1 MEVAMEVLYARCCGI
16 DVHKGSLVA
25 CLRLQEGRRKHAEV
39 QSFGTTTAEILRLHA
54 WLLTAGCTHVAMEST
69 GVYWQPV
76 FNLLEGSFE
85 VVLANAH
92 HIKAVPGRKTDVKD
106 CEWLADLLAHGLI
119 RASFIPPA
127 SIRELRDLT
136 RHRKRLIR
144 DRVNA
149 ANRIHKLLEG
159 ANIKLGNVVTDVL
172 GVSGR
177 AMLNAL
183 VAGETDP
190 TRLANLAR
198 GSLTP
203 KKRALAEALRGRFTP
218 HHGFLLGQ
226 ILTQLDQ
233 LAALVTSCDQ
243 RITAIAEPFAARI
256 ERLQTVVGVG
266 RRSAEVMVSEIGVDM
281 TRFATAAHL
290 ASWARICPGTHESAG
305 KRRRAGT
312 GTGNNW
318 LRTTLLESAWAAS
331 HSRGSYLGAQYRRIS
346 KRRGPKRAAIAVAH
360 SILVIA
366 YHILRDDVAFADLG
380 ADYFDRMNSTKAKRY
395 HLRRLEELGC
405 DVSKVTAA

>member
-1 MEVAMEVLYARCCGI
+1 MEVLYPRGCGI
-16 DVHKGSLVA
+16 DVHKESLVA
-25 CLRLQEGRRKHAEV
+25 CLRVQEDRRTRREV

-54 WLLTAGCTHVAMEST
+54 WLSEAACTHVAMEST

-76 FNLLEGSFE
+76 FNLLEGSFG
-85 VVLANAH
+85 VILANAH

-127 SIRELRDLT
+127 EIRQLRDLT
-136 RHRKRLIR
+136 RHRKSLIR
-144 DRVNA
+144 DRVKA
-149 ANRIHKLLEG
+149 ANRVHKLLES

-177 AMLNAL
+177 AMLDAL
-183 VAGETDP
+183 VAGETEP
-190 TRLANLAR
+190 ARLAKLAR

-203 KKRALAEALRGRFTP
+203 KATLLSEALRGRFTS
-218 HHGFLLGQ
+218 HHAFLLGQ
-226 ILTQLDQ
+226 TLIQLDQ
-233 LAALVTSCDQ
+233 LAALVTDCDA
-243 RITAIAEPFAARI
+243 RITELAQPFAAQLD
-256 ERLQTVVGVG
+256 RLQTIVGVG
-266 RRSAEVMVSEIGVDM
+266 RRSAEVLISEIGVDM
-281 TRFATAAHL
+281 SRFATSAHL

-305 KRRRAGT
+305 KRRSAGT

-331 HSRGSYLGAQYRRIS
+331 HSRRSYLGGQYRRIS

-366 YHILRDDVAFADLG
+366 YHVLREGVAFHDLG
-380 ADYFDRMNSTKAKRY
+380 ADYFDRLNSHKARRY

-405 DVSKVTAA
+405 DVSKVVAA

>member
-1 MEVAMEVLYARCCGI
+1 MEVLHARCCGI
-16 DVHKGSLVA
+16 DVHKASLVA
-25 CLRLQEGRRKHAEV
+25 CLRVQDGRRRHAEV

-54 WLLTAGCTHVAMEST
+54 WLSAAGCTHVAMEST

-76 FNLLEGSFE
+76 FNLLEGSFG

-127 SIRELRDLT
+127 SIRALRDLT
-136 RHRKRLIR
+136 RHRKSLIR
-144 DRVNA
+144 DRVKA
-149 ANRIHKLLEG
+149 ANRVHKLLEG
-159 ANIKLGNVVTDVL
+159 ANIKLGTVVTDVL

-177 AMLNAL
+177 AMLDAL

-190 TRLANLAR
+190 VKLATLAR
-198 GSLTP
+198 GSLVP
-203 KKRALAEALRGRFTP
+203 KAKVLADALRGHFTP

-233 LAALVTSCDQ
+233 LAVMVSQCDE
-243 RITAIAEPFAARI
+243 RIVNATRPLAPHI
-256 ERLQTVVGVG
+256 EHLQTIVGVG
-266 RRSAEVMVSEIGVDM
+266 RRSAEVLVSEIGVDM
-281 TRFATAAHL
+281 SRFATSAHL
-290 ASWARICPGTHESAG
+290 ASWARVCPGTHESAG
-305 KRRRAGT
+305 KRRSAGT

-366 YHILRDDVAFADLG
+366 YHILRDSVAFQDLG
-380 ADYFDRMNSTKAKRY
+380 ADYFDRLNTTKAKAY
-395 HLRRLEELGC
+395 HLRRLAELGC
-405 DVSKVTAA
+405 DVSGIAAA

>member
-1 MEVAMEVLYARCCGI
+1 MEVLYARCCGI
-16 DVHKGSLVA
+16 DVHKESLVA
-25 CLRLQEGRRKHAEV
+25 CVRVQEGRRKHTDV

-54 WLLTAGCTHVAMEST
+54 WLSEAGCTHVAMEST

-76 FNLLEGSFE
+76 FNLLEGSFG

-106 CEWLADLLAHGLI
+106 CEWLADLLAHGLL

-127 SIRELRDLT
+127 DIREVRDLT
-136 RHRKRLIR
+136 RHRKSLIR
-144 DRVNA
+144 DRVKA
-149 ANRIHKLLEG
+149 ANRVHKLLEG

-183 VAGETDP
+183 VAGDTDP
-190 TRLANLAR
+190 AKLATLAR
-198 GSLTP
+198 GSLIP
-203 KKRALAEALRGRFTP
+203 KAKQLAEALRGRFTP
-218 HHGFLLGQ
+218 HHGFLLDQ
-226 ILTQLDQ
+226 ILKQLDH
-233 LAALVTSCDQ
+233 LAGLVAECDA
-243 RITAIAEPFAARI
+243 RILQVMRPFAPHL
-256 ERLQTVVGVG
+256 ERLQTIVGVG
-266 RRSAEVMVSEIGVDM
+266 HRSAEVMVSEIGVDM
-281 TRFATAAHL
+281 SRFATAAHL

-305 KRRRAGT
+305 KRRSAGT

-331 HSRGSYLGAQYRRIS
+331 HSRRSYLGAQYRRIN

-366 YHILRDDVAFADLG
+366 YHILRDDVTFKDLG